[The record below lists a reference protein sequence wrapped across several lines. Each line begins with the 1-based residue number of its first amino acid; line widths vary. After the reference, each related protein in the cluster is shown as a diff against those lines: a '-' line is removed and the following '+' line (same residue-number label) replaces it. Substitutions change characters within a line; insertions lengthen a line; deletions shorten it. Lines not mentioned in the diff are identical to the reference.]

1 MSFTFREVKAQLGAA
16 NVAEIK
22 AILEQ
27 ISRPITE
34 PISSDDFEIL
44 RGLYPLIKQGMS
56 IQEAIAQGAV
66 AEPIA
71 FHEQEPQEP
80 QEAPTYPQPD
90 LIAQAT
96 SAIRQEFVASRVED
110 SLRRDVKNFYLLYF
124 QMWDEALKS
133 PEILND
139 DEIKNAC
146 RGAATSTLEAIQEI
160 NSGFLSNF
168 RNRLRMKGFLPSVNQ
183 PQLVEAEL
191 TQLTD

>member
-56 IQEAIAQGAV
+56 IQEAIA
-66 AEPIA
+66 
-71 FHEQEPQEP
+71 FHEQEP

-110 SLRRDVKNFYLLYF
+110 SLRRDVKNLYLLYF

-160 NSGFLSNF
+160 NSGFLSNVTVQGVV
-168 RNRLRMKGFLPSVNQ
+168 RRSSIRTAKIW
-183 PQLVEAEL
+183 
-191 TQLTD
+191 